1 MFSSRQCGA
10 RLASIGSEW
19 RMNEKSSQAV
29 WRLAGK
35 KPPGDGEKSLF
46 FKAFLAS
53 FEGSWLVGDGGSIHF
68 SIHSRASLSAH
79 AI

>member
-19 RMNEKSSQAV
+19 RMNEKSSAGV
-29 WRLAGK
+29 EKVLEKTSWRWGK
-35 KPPGDGEKSLF
+35 IALF
-46 FKAFLAS
+46 QAFLAS

>member
-1 MFSSRQCGA
+1 MLLIF
-10 RLASIGSEW
+10 E
-19 RMNEKSSQAV
+19 
-29 WRLAGK
+29 
-35 KPPGDGEKSLF
+35 
-46 FKAFLAS
+46 AFLAS

>member
-46 FKAFLAS
+46 FKLFWLHLKAAGWWATEDLYTFLYTR
-53 FEGSWLVGDGGSIHF
+53 V
-68 SIHSRASLSAH
+68 RR
-79 AI
+79 